1 MLILGAS
8 LPVVVLTL
16 SALVLVL
23 WGWAVN
29 MRHVRAVGRMIAWLE
44 THRAEAWQAL
54 PWAARRLMPRSGIAA
69 LRRRGETG
77 DPAFEALDA
86 EARRLARRSLALVL
100 AGAACLALLM
110 AGIAALGWPAG

>member
-16 SALVLVL
+16 AALVLIL

-29 MRHVRAVGRMIAWLE
+29 MRHVRAVGRMIVWLE
-44 THRAEAWQAL
+44 THR
-54 PWAARRLMPRSGIAA
+54 
-69 LRRRGETG
+69 
-77 DPAFEALDA
+77 A
-86 EARRLARRSLALVL
+86 EARRLARRSLVLVL

-110 AGIAALGWPAG
+110 AGIAALGWQAG